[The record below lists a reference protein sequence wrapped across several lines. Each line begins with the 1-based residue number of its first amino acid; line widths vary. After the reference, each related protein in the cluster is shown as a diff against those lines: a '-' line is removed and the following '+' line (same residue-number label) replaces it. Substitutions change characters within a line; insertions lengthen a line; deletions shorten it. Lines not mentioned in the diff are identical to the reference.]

1 MKRLTIFNSS
11 SNGARVSESLSST
24 NHPLAANSAADCA
37 FNAMN
42 AIVVVTFSPSLPL
55 FSPCTRFSER
65 QFRSSSRQIRTLSPQ
80 PKDNS
85 CAETV
90 DPFCPE
96 RERERER
103 ERQRER
109 EREREREGGRDLDPS
124 SSLDRREIGP
134 RRAKLGREG
143 LYLIADYFRT
153 TEIPLLAISIDPVP

>member
-109 EREREREGGRDLDPS
+109 ERERERER
-124 SSLDRREIGP
+124 
-134 RRAKLGREG
+134 GRERPWPILVARSKGNWATAGKIRQGRIIFDRG
-143 LYLIADYFRT
+143 LFSHDR
-153 TEIPLLAISIDPVP
+153 DPVARD